1 MCNSLFNYTWSCGYG
16 LHYLVAIFAEFDM
29 DSLLLFPPHLR
40 RSFRLVINQSVGSS
54 GVKSAPGD
62 HSCLSVE
69 CFLRLSLLLSTLYNK
84 HCYLISPLFC
94 SYMWELI
101 LKTHIWC
108 ASGFVLK
115 IGCYKGPSILWRS
128 IHPVVLGHARQPI
141 PAAKEDSSTTTS
153 CSQTRYKSIFPLC
166 HWFSDGEIN
175 SCWDPVNPSTV
186 LLVRFPLF
194 NIYGEV
200 TALSFFSLGK
210 MSYCVR

>member
-54 GVKSAPGD
+54 GVEFTPRD
-62 HSCLSVE
+62 QSCPFVD

-84 HCYLISPLFC
+84 HYYLISPLFC

-115 IGCYKGPSILWRS
+115 TGCYN
-128 IHPVVLGHARQPI
+128 ARV
-141 PAAKEDSSTTTS
+141 
-153 CSQTRYKSIFPLC
+153 SQSNLTLC
-166 HWFSDGEIN
+166 HGLILIN
-175 SCWDPVNPSTV
+175 HSSQIESQGFMN
-186 LLVRFPLF
+186 LVFAISPLMS
-194 NIYGEV
+194 
-200 TALSFFSLGK
+200 ALSTPTHE
-210 MSYCVR
+210 

>member
-1 MCNSLFNYTWSCGYG
+1 MCNSLFNYTWTCGYG

-29 DSLLLFPPHLR
+29 DSLLLFPPPLR
-40 RSFRLVINQSVGSS
+40 RSFRLVINLSVGSS

-115 IGCYKGPSILWRS
+115 TECYTDLIIARKSRANGKHRVNNDSLTKTYYYIWRPCPENLAFRICSGC
-128 IHPVVLGHARQPI
+128 
-141 PAAKEDSSTTTS
+141 
-153 CSQTRYKSIFPLC
+153 
-166 HWFSDGEIN
+166 
-175 SCWDPVNPSTV
+175 
-186 LLVRFPLF
+186 
-194 NIYGEV
+194 
-200 TALSFFSLGK
+200 
-210 MSYCVR
+210 M